1 MHSNITGTQINFL
14 GNLPCLTSS
23 FVAVEL
29 SEALGDLPDL
39 PPAVIGL
46 SRAMRAVFPND
57 FQFIVFL
64 IERKENIFHNPGI

>member
-23 FVAVEL
+23 FVAAEL
-29 SEALGDLPDL
+29 SEALGDLPDF
-39 PPAVIGL
+39 PPAVI

-57 FQFIVFL
+57 FRFIVFV